1 MNIIF
6 LLLVG
11 ISLAILLLDLVI
23 LLKARKKLTTG
34 NKETAAPY
42 DNFSKLTLSAFVIQI
57 LLNMVYLW
65 NYWSS
70 AFSVTALTAFF
81 LFAGNLLLEF
91 VIFCDDFLTDARY
104 KSLCVYFKNLKKR
117 QKFWLIAVVVI
128 TAFAGLINFFPA
140 P

>member
-1 MNIIF
+1 MNTIF

-11 ISLAILLLDLVI
+11 ISLAILLVDLVI
-23 LLKARKKLTTG
+23 LLKARKKLATG
-34 NKETAAPY
+34 STAPY

-70 AFSVTALTAFF
+70 AFTVTALTAFV

-104 KSLCVYFKNLKKR
+104 KSLWAYFKSLKKR
-117 QKFWLIAVVVI
+117 QKFWLIVVVVI
-128 TAFAGLINFFPA
+128 TTSAGLINFFPA

>member
-11 ISLAILLLDLVI
+11 ISLALLVIDLVI

-34 NKETAAPY
+34 NKETAVPY

-70 AFSVTALTAFF
+70 AFSVTALPAFL

-91 VIFCDDFLTDARY
+91 VIFCDDYLTDARY
-104 KSLCVYFKNLKKR
+104 KSLWAYFKSLKTR
-117 QKFWLIAVVVI
+117 QKFWLIVVVVI
-128 TAFAGLINFFPA
+128 TAFAALINFFPA

>member
-1 MNIIF
+1 MTTVF

-11 ISLAILLLDLVI
+11 VSLAILLLDLVI
-23 LLKARKKLTTG
+23 LLKARKKLATG
-34 NKETAAPY
+34 STAPY

-70 AFSVTALTAFF
+70 AF
-81 LFAGNLLLEF
+81 
-91 VIFCDDFLTDARY
+91 
-104 KSLCVYFKNLKKR
+104 
-117 QKFWLIAVVVI
+117 
-128 TAFAGLINFFPA
+128 AGLINFFPA

>member
-6 LLLVG
+6 LLLVR

-23 LLKARKKLTTG
+23 LLKARKKLSTG
-34 NKETAAPY
+34 STAPY

-70 AFSVTALTAFF
+70 AFSVTALTAFL

-91 VIFCDDFLTDARY
+91 VIFCNDFLTDARY
-104 KSLCVYFKNLKKR
+104 KILWALLQESEEKAEVLAHRSCRDHCLCR
-117 QKFWLIAVVVI
+117 
-128 TAFAGLINFFPA
+128 PD
-140 P
+140 

>member
-1 MNIIF
+1 M
-6 LLLVG
+6 LV
-11 ISLAILLLDLVI
+11 DLVI

-34 NKETAAPY
+34 NKEAAAPY

-70 AFSVTALTAFF
+70 AFTVTALTAF
-81 LFAGNLLLEF
+81 LL
-91 VIFCDDFLTDARY
+91 
-104 KSLCVYFKNLKKR
+104 
-117 QKFWLIAVVVI
+117 
-128 TAFAGLINFFPA
+128 FAGLINFFPA

>member
-1 MNIIF
+1 MNTIF

-11 ISLAILLLDLVI
+11 ISLALLLTDLVI
-23 LLKARKKLTTG
+23 LLKARKKLATSS
-34 NKETAAPY
+34 KEETAPY
-42 DNFSKLTLSAFVIQI
+42 DSFSKLTLSAFVIQI

-70 AFSVTALTAFF
+70 AFSVTALTAIF

-104 KSLCVYFKNLKKR
+104 KSLWAYFKSLKKR

-128 TAFAGLINFFPA
+128 TTFAGLINFFPA

>member
-1 MNIIF
+1 MTTVF

-11 ISLAILLLDLVI
+11 ISLAILLLDLAI

-34 NKETAAPY
+34 NKETAAAY
-42 DNFSKLTLSAFVIQI
+42 DNFSKLTLSAFVLQI

-70 AFSVTALTAFF
+70 AFSVTALTAFS

-104 KSLCVYFKNLKKR
+104 KSLWVYFKSLKKR
-117 QKFWLIAVVVI
+117 QKFWLITVVVI

>member
-1 MNIIF
+1 MTTVF

-11 ISLAILLLDLVI
+11 VSLAILLVDLVI
-23 LLKARKKLTTG
+23 LLKARKKLATG
-34 NKETAAPY
+34 STAPY

-70 AFSVTALTAFF
+70 AITITALTAFL

-104 KSLCVYFKNLKKR
+104 KSLWAYFKSLKKR
-117 QKFWLIAVVVI
+117 QKFWLIVVVVI
-128 TAFAGLINFFPA
+128 TTSAGLINFFPA